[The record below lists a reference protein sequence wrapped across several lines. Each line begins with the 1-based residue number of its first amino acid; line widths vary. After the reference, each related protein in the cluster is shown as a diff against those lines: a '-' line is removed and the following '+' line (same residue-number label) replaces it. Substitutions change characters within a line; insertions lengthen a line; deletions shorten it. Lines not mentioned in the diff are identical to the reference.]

1 MSKKLIYS
9 SRLFIMARLLLTSSL
24 FPLSK
29 TSSRSLLVPV
39 WTSISSTRVNYTS
52 AADVRV
58 QRVTELLKK
67 ELNPT
72 ELEVIDHSGGCDGGT
87 LEIRIASDKFKGAS
101 KLKQHRTVNT
111 IMKEELKNLHALV
124 LRTSTPKE

>member
-1 MSKKLIYS
+1 
-9 SRLFIMARLLLTSSL
+9 
-24 FPLSK
+24 
-29 TSSRSLLVPV
+29 
-39 WTSISSTRVNYTS
+39 VNYTS